1 MGSSICRTDPAAA
14 VVPIIEVISV
24 PVTMMAVPNSAP
36 VGSHGGPRYCADSCT
51 SAATYDAPNDR
62 APHSRLSKC
71 IRERYHHG

>member
-1 MGSSICRTDPAAA
+1 
-14 VVPIIEVISV
+14 
-24 PVTMMAVPNSAP
+24 MMAVPNSAP